1 MQKVK
6 IKKLQKDKLSKYKKF
21 IPVNTPL
28 INNADALS
36 VSKSIKSGWISS
48 EGPDVKEFE
57 NKIAKFLNRK
67 FGCAVSSGTAALE
80 IAIKSLNLKKNDE
93 VIMPSFTIISNAMA
107 VVKSSAKPI
116 LVDVDLH
123 TWNIK
128 IEDIEKKITKKTK
141 CLMIPHIY
149 GLANDMD
156 KILKIAK
163 KYKLYLIEDAAEV
176 FGLKYKSRPCGSFGD
191 VSILSFYAN
200 KHITTGEGGML
211 LTNNYKL
218 NEKFKDYRNLCFGS
232 KKNRFNHYDISWN
245 YRYTN
250 IQATLGLSQLKR
262 INRIIK
268 KKHQIGNYYYKYFKN
283 LKNII
288 LQPNKLA
295 HCKNIYWVF
304 GIVLK
309 KNNKNKINAVVKKL
323 AKKNIGTRPFFW
335 PMHKQDAFKNKN
347 YFKNV
352 NLPNSEFIAKNG
364 FYLPSGLGITTK
376 ELKFVK
382 DTVVSILK

>member
-1 MQKVK
+1 M
-6 IKKLQKDKLSKYKKF
+6 SKYKKF

-28 INNADALS
+28 INNKDALS
-36 VSKSIKSGWISS
+36 VAKTIKSGWISS
-48 EGPDVKEFE
+48 EGPSVKEFE
-57 NKIAKFLNRK
+57 KKIAKFLDRK

-80 IAIKSLNLKKNDE
+80 IAIRSLGLNKNDE

-107 VVKSSAKPI
+107 IVKSSAKPI
-116 LVDVDLH
+116 LVDVNLN

-156 KILKIAK
+156 KILKITK
-163 KYKLYLIEDAAEV
+163 KYNLYLIEDAAEV
-176 FGLKYKSRPCGSFGD
+176 FGLKYKNKQCGSFGD
-191 VSILSFYAN
+191 ISILSFYAN

-211 LTNNYKL
+211 LTNNPKL

-250 IQATLGLSQLKR
+250 IQAALGLSQLKR
-262 INRIIK
+262 IGKIIK
-268 KKHQIGNYYYKYFKN
+268 KKHEIGNYYYKHFKN
-283 LKNII
+283 IKNII
-288 LQPNKLA
+288 LQPNKLSY
-295 HCKNIYWVF
+295 CKNIYWVF

-309 KNNKNKINAVVKKL
+309 KNNKNNISSVIKKL
-323 AKKNIGTRPFFW
+323 QSKNIGTRPFFW
-335 PMHKQDAFKNKN
+335 PMHKQDAFKKKN
-347 YFKNV
+347 YFKNIK
-352 NLPNSEFIAKNG
+352 LSNSEFISKNG
-364 FYLPSGLGITTK
+364 FYLPSGLGLTSK

-382 DTVVSILK
+382 DTVISILK

>member
-1 MQKVK
+1 M
-6 IKKLQKDKLSKYKKF
+6 SNYKKF

-28 INNADALS
+28 INNDDALS

-48 EGPDVKEFE
+48 EGPSVKEFE
-57 NKIAKFLNRK
+57 KKISKFLNRK

-93 VIMPSFTIISNAMA
+93 VIMPAFTIISNAMA
-107 VVKSSAKPI
+107 IVKSSAKPV
-116 LVDVDLH
+116 LVDVDIN

-156 KILKIAK
+156 KILKITK

-176 FGLKYKSRPCGSFGD
+176 LGLKYKNKPCGSFGD
-191 VSILSFYAN
+191 ISILSFYAN

-211 LTNNYKL
+211 LTNNNKL
-218 NEKFKDYRNLCFGS
+218 NEKFKDYRNLCFGT

-250 IQATLGLSQLKR
+250 IQAALGLNQLKR
-262 INRIIK
+262 INKIIK
-268 KKHQIGNYYYKYFKN
+268 KKYQIGNYYYKYFKD

-288 LQPNKLA
+288 LQPNKLSYS
-295 HCKNIYWVF
+295 KNIYWVF

-309 KNNKNKINAVVKKL
+309 RNNKKKINEVIKKL

-347 YFKNV
+347 YFKKV
-352 NLPNSEFIAKNG
+352 SLPNSEFIAKNG
-364 FYLPSGLGITTK
+364 FYLPSGLGITKK

>member
-1 MQKVK
+1 M
-6 IKKLQKDKLSKYKKF
+6 SKYKKF

-28 INNADALS
+28 INNKDALS
-36 VSKSIKSGWISS
+36 VAKTIKSGWISS
-48 EGPDVKEFE
+48 EGPSVKEFE
-57 NKIAKFLNRK
+57 KKIAKVLDRK

-80 IAIKSLNLKKNDE
+80 IAIRSLGLNKNDE

-107 VVKSSAKPI
+107 IVKSSAKPI
-116 LVDVDLH
+116 LVDVNLN

-156 KILKIAK
+156 KILKITK
-163 KYKLYLIEDAAEV
+163 KYNLYLIEDAAEV
-176 FGLKYKSRPCGSFGD
+176 FGLKYKNKQCGSFGD
-191 VSILSFYAN
+191 ISILSFYAN

-211 LTNNYKL
+211 LTNNPKL

-250 IQATLGLSQLKR
+250 IQAALGLSQLKR
-262 INRIIK
+262 IGKIIK
-268 KKHQIGNYYYKYFKN
+268 KKHEIGNYYYKHFKN
-283 LKNII
+283 IKNII
-288 LQPNKLA
+288 LQPNKLSY
-295 HCKNIYWVF
+295 CKNIYWVF

-309 KNNKNKINAVVKKL
+309 KNNKNNISSVIKKL
-323 AKKNIGTRPFFW
+323 QSKNIGTRPFFW
-335 PMHKQDAFKNKN
+335 PMHKQDAFKKKN
-347 YFKNV
+347 YFKNIK
-352 NLPNSEFIAKNG
+352 LSNSEFISKNG
-364 FYLPSGLGITTK
+364 FYLPSGLGLTSK
-376 ELKFVK
+376 ELRFVK
-382 DTVVSILK
+382 DTVISILK

>member
-1 MQKVK
+1 M
-6 IKKLQKDKLSKYKKF
+6 SNYKKF

-28 INNADALS
+28 INNDDALS

-48 EGPDVKEFE
+48 EGPSVKEFE
-57 NKIAKFLNRK
+57 KKISKFLNRK

-80 IAIKSLNLKKNDE
+80 IAIKALNLKKYDE
-93 VIMPSFTIISNAMA
+93 VIMPAFTIISNAMA
-107 VVKSSAKPI
+107 IVKSSAKPV
-116 LVDVDLH
+116 LVDVDIN

-156 KILKIAK
+156 KILKITK

-176 FGLKYKSRPCGSFGD
+176 FGLKYKNKPCGSFGD
-191 VSILSFYAN
+191 ISILSFYAN

-211 LTNNYKL
+211 LTNNNKL
-218 NEKFKDYRNLCFGS
+218 NEKFKDYRNLCFGT

-250 IQATLGLSQLKR
+250 IQAALGLNQLKR
-262 INRIIK
+262 INKIIK
-268 KKHQIGNYYYKYFKN
+268 KKYQIGNYYYKYFKD

-288 LQPNKLA
+288 LQPNKLSYS
-295 HCKNIYWVF
+295 KNIYWVF

-309 KNNKNKINAVVKKL
+309 RNNKKKINEVIKKL

-347 YFKNV
+347 YFKKV
-352 NLPNSEFIAKNG
+352 SLPNSEFIAKNG
-364 FYLPSGLGITTK
+364 FYLPSGLGITKK

>member
-1 MQKVK
+1 M
-6 IKKLQKDKLSKYKKF
+6 SKYKKF

-28 INNADALS
+28 INNKDALS
-36 VSKSIKSGWISS
+36 VAKTIKSGWISS
-48 EGPDVKEFE
+48 EGPSVKEFE
-57 NKIAKFLNRK
+57 KKIAKFLDRK

-80 IAIKSLNLKKNDE
+80 IAIRSLGLNKNDE

-107 VVKSSAKPI
+107 IVKSSAKPI
-116 LVDVDLH
+116 LVDVNLN

-156 KILKIAK
+156 KILKITK
-163 KYKLYLIEDAAEV
+163 KYNLYLIEDAAEV
-176 FGLKYKSRPCGSFGD
+176 FGLKYKNKKCGSFGD
-191 VSILSFYAN
+191 ISILSFYAN

-211 LTNNYKL
+211 LTNNPKL

-250 IQATLGLSQLKR
+250 IQAALGLSQLKR
-262 INRIIK
+262 IGKIIK
-268 KKHQIGNYYYKYFKN
+268 KKHEIGNYYYKHFKN
-283 LKNII
+283 IKNII
-288 LQPNKLA
+288 LQPNKLSY
-295 HCKNIYWVF
+295 CKNIYWVF

-309 KNNKNKINAVVKKL
+309 RNNKNNISSVIKKL
-323 AKKNIGTRPFFW
+323 QSKNIGTRPFFW
-335 PMHKQDAFKNKN
+335 PMHKQDAFKKKN
-347 YFKNV
+347 YFKNIK
-352 NLPNSEFIAKNG
+352 LSNSEFISKNG
-364 FYLPSGLGITTK
+364 FYLPSGLGLTSK

-382 DTVVSILK
+382 DTVISILK

>member
-1 MQKVK
+1 M
-6 IKKLQKDKLSKYKKF
+6 LKYKKF

-28 INNADALS
+28 INNTDALS

-48 EGPDVKEFE
+48 EGPSVNEFE
-57 NKIAKFLNRK
+57 KKIAKFLSRK

-80 IAIKSLNLKKNDE
+80 IAIKSLGLKKNDE
-93 VIMPSFTIISNAMA
+93 VIMPSFTIISNAIA
-107 VVKSSAKPI
+107 IVKSSAKPI

-128 IEDIEKKITKKTK
+128 IEDIEKKISKRTK

-163 KYKLYLIEDAAEV
+163 KYKLYVIEDAAEAL
-176 FGLKYKSRPCGSFGD
+176 GLKYKKKQCGSFGD
-191 VSILSFYAN
+191 ISILSFYAN

-211 LTNNYKL
+211 LTNNSTL
-218 NEKFKDYRNLCFGS
+218 NKKFKDYRNLCFGS
-232 KKNRFNHYDISWN
+232 KKNRFNHYDIAWN

-250 IQATLGLSQLKR
+250 MQAALGLSQLKR
-262 INRIIK
+262 INDIIK
-268 KKHQIGNYYYKYFKN
+268 RKHEIGNYYYNHFKN
-283 LKNII
+283 IKNII
-288 LQPNKLA
+288 LQPNKLLY
-295 HCKNIYWVF
+295 CKNIYWVF

-309 KNNKNKINAVVKKL
+309 KNNKIKIKKMIKEL
-323 AKKNIGTRPFFW
+323 TNRNIGTRPFFW
-335 PMHKQDAFKNKN
+335 PMHKQDAFKNRG

-364 FYLPSGLGITTK
+364 FYLPSGLGLTSV

-382 DTVVSILK
+382 DAVISILR

>member
-1 MQKVK
+1 MP
-6 IKKLQKDKLSKYKKF
+6 KYKKF

-28 INNADALS
+28 IDDGDASS
-36 VSKSIKSGWISS
+36 VAKTIKSGWISS
-48 EGPDVKEFE
+48 EGPSVKEFE
-57 NKIAKFLNRK
+57 NKIAKYLDRK

-80 IAIKSLNLKKNDE
+80 IAIRSLGLKKNDE

-107 VVKSSAKPI
+107 IVKSSAKPV
-116 LVDVDLH
+116 LVDVNLN

-156 KILKIAK
+156 KILKLTK
-163 KYKLYLIEDAAEV
+163 KYNLYLIEDAAEV
-176 FGLKYKSRPCGSFGD
+176 LGLKYKNKQCGSFGD
-191 VSILSFYAN
+191 ISIISFYAN

-211 LTNNYKL
+211 LTNNKRL

-250 IQATLGLSQLKR
+250 IQAALGISQLKR
-262 INRIIK
+262 INKIIK
-268 KKHQIGNYYYKYFKN
+268 KKHEIGNYYYNNFKN
-283 LKNII
+283 IENII
-288 LQPNKLA
+288 LQPNKLSY
-295 HCKNIYWVF
+295 CKNIYWVF

-309 KNNKNKINAVVKKL
+309 RNNKNNISSVIKKL
-323 AKKNIGTRPFFW
+323 ASNNIGTRPFFW
-335 PMHKQDAFKNKN
+335 PMHKQDAFKKKN
-347 YFKNV
+347 YFKNIS
-352 NLPNSEFIAKNG
+352 LPNSEFISKNG
-364 FYLPSGLGITTK
+364 FYLPSGLGLTRT
-376 ELKFVK
+376 ELKFIK
-382 DTVVSILK
+382 DTLIRILK

>member
-1 MQKVK
+1 M
-6 IKKLQKDKLSKYKKF
+6 SKYKKF

-67 FGCAVSSGTAALE
+67 FGCAVTSGTAALE

-107 VVKSSAKPI
+107 VVKSTAKPI

-156 KILKIAK
+156 KILKITK
-163 KYKLYLIEDAAEV
+163 RYKLYLIEDAAEV
-176 FGLKYKSRPCGSFGD
+176 LGLKYKNKPCGSFGD
-191 VSILSFYAN
+191 ISILSFYAN

-211 LTNNYKL
+211 LTNNNKL
-218 NEKFKDYRNLCFGS
+218 NEKFKDYRNLCFGT

-250 IQATLGLSQLKR
+250 IQAALGLNQLKR
-262 INRIIK
+262 INKIIK
-268 KKHQIGNYYYKYFKN
+268 KKYQIGNYYYKYFKD

-288 LQPNKLA
+288 LQPNKLSYS
-295 HCKNIYWVF
+295 KNIYWVF

-309 KNNKNKINAVVKKL
+309 RNNKKKIDEVIKKL
-323 AKKNIGTRPFFW
+323 AKKNIGTRPFFY
-335 PMHKQDAFKNKN
+335 PMHCQPIFKEMGIFENKN
-347 YFKNV
+347 FPISE
-352 NLPNSEFIAKNG
+352 NLYKQG
-364 FYLPSGLGITTK
+364 FYLPSGINLNEEDINTVCTK
-376 ELKFVK
+376 FKMIYK
-382 DTVVSILK
+382 

>member
-1 MQKVK
+1 MP
-6 IKKLQKDKLSKYKKF
+6 KYKKF

-28 INNADALS
+28 IDDGDASS
-36 VSKSIKSGWISS
+36 VAKTIKSGWISS
-48 EGPDVKEFE
+48 EGPSVKEFE
-57 NKIAKFLNRK
+57 NKIAKFLDRK

-80 IAIKSLNLKKNDE
+80 IAIRSLGLKKNDE

-107 VVKSSAKPI
+107 IVKSSAKPVLI
-116 LVDVDLH
+116 DVNLN

-156 KILKIAK
+156 KILKLTK
-163 KYKLYLIEDAAEV
+163 KYNLYLIEDAAEV
-176 FGLKYKSRPCGSFGD
+176 LGLKYKNKQCGSFGD
-191 VSILSFYAN
+191 ISIISFYAN

-211 LTNNYKL
+211 LTNNKRL

-250 IQATLGLSQLKR
+250 IQAALGISQLKR
-262 INRIIK
+262 INKIIK
-268 KKHQIGNYYYKYFKN
+268 KKHEIGNYYYNNFKN
-283 LKNII
+283 IENII
-288 LQPNKLA
+288 LQPNKLSY
-295 HCKNIYWVF
+295 CKNIYWVF

-309 KNNKNKINAVVKKL
+309 RNNKNNISSVIKKL
-323 AKKNIGTRPFFW
+323 ASNNIGTRPFFW
-335 PMHKQDAFKNKN
+335 PMHKQDAFKKKN
-347 YFKNV
+347 YFKNIS
-352 NLPNSEFIAKNG
+352 LPNSEFISKNG
-364 FYLPSGLGITTK
+364 FYLPSGLGLTRA
-376 ELKFVK
+376 ELKFIK
-382 DTVVSILK
+382 DTLIRILK

>member
-1 MQKVK
+1 M
-6 IKKLQKDKLSKYKKF
+6 SKYKKF

-28 INNADALS
+28 INNKDALS
-36 VSKSIKSGWISS
+36 VAKTIKSGWISS
-48 EGPDVKEFE
+48 EGPSVKEFE
-57 NKIAKFLNRK
+57 KKIAKFLDRK

-80 IAIKSLNLKKNDE
+80 IAIRSLGLNKNDE

-107 VVKSSAKPI
+107 IVKSSAKPI
-116 LVDVDLH
+116 LVDVNLN

-156 KILKIAK
+156 KILKITK
-163 KYKLYLIEDAAEV
+163 KYNLYLIEDAAEV
-176 FGLKYKSRPCGSFGD
+176 FGLKYKNKQCGSFGD
-191 VSILSFYAN
+191 ISILSFYAN

-211 LTNNYKL
+211 LTNNPRL

-250 IQATLGLSQLKR
+250 IQAALGLSQLNR
-262 INRIIK
+262 IGKIIK
-268 KKHQIGNYYYKYFKN
+268 KKHEIGNYYYKHFKN
-283 LKNII
+283 IKNII
-288 LQPNKLA
+288 LQPNKLSY
-295 HCKNIYWVF
+295 CKNIYWVF

-309 KNNKNKINAVVKKL
+309 RNNKNNISSVIKRL
-323 AKKNIGTRPFFW
+323 QSKNIGTRPFFW
-335 PMHKQDAFKNKN
+335 PMHKQDAFKKKN

-352 NLPNSEFIAKNG
+352 KLSNSEFISKNG
-364 FYLPSGLGITTK
+364 FYLPSGLGLTSK

-382 DTVVSILK
+382 DTVISILK

>member
-1 MQKVK
+1 M
-6 IKKLQKDKLSKYKKF
+6 SKYKKF

-28 INNADALS
+28 INNKDALS
-36 VSKSIKSGWISS
+36 VAKTIKSGWISS
-48 EGPDVKEFE
+48 EGPSVKEFE
-57 NKIAKFLNRK
+57 KKIAKFLDRK

-80 IAIKSLNLKKNDE
+80 IAIRSLGLNKNDE

-107 VVKSSAKPI
+107 IVKSSAKPI
-116 LVDVDLH
+116 LVDVNLN

-156 KILKIAK
+156 KILKITK
-163 KYKLYLIEDAAEV
+163 KYNLYLIEDAAEV
-176 FGLKYKSRPCGSFGD
+176 FGLKYKNKQCGSFGD
-191 VSILSFYAN
+191 ISILSFYAN

-211 LTNNYKL
+211 LTNNPKL

-250 IQATLGLSQLKR
+250 IQAALGLSQLKR
-262 INRIIK
+262 IGKIIK
-268 KKHQIGNYYYKYFKN
+268 KKHEIGNYYYKHFKN
-283 LKNII
+283 IKNII
-288 LQPNKLA
+288 LQPNKLSY
-295 HCKNIYWVF
+295 CKNIYWVF

-309 KNNKNKINAVVKKL
+309 KNNKNNISSVIKKL
-323 AKKNIGTRPFFW
+323 QSKNIGTRPFFW
-335 PMHKQDAFKNKN
+335 PMHKQDAFKKKN
-347 YFKNV
+347 YFKNIK
-352 NLPNSEFIAKNG
+352 LSNSEFISKNG
-364 FYLPSGLGITTK
+364 FYLPSGLGLTSK
-376 ELKFVK
+376 ELRFVK
-382 DTVVSILK
+382 DTVISILK